1 MTNRAQQ
8 LLQAATCLLC
18 AAVAWKSSVR
28 WAGLGATEF
37 GGGRVTGPM
46 LDMHDMG
53 TVLFPLAPLLTFMYP
68 RIAAIALAA
77 SVLSLP
83 LYLYFAAPGPF
94 RWVVRGNW
102 KVPLQANFY
111 WDNWTIAGII
121 TLVLAT
127 YICIRTLR
135 TIKGKR
141 VSRSSPAATGPG

>member
-1 MTNRAQQ
+1 
-8 LLQAATCLLC
+8 
-18 AAVAWKSSVR
+18 
-28 WAGLGATEF
+28 
-37 GGGRVTGPM
+37 
-46 LDMHDMG
+46 MHDIG
-53 TVLFPLAPLLTFMYP
+53 TVLFPLALLLTFMYP
-68 RIAAIALAA
+68 RVAAAMALAA

-94 RWVVRGNW
+94 RWVVRGNY

-135 TIKGKR
+135 TMKGKR
-141 VSRSSPAATGPG
+141 VSRSSPAATDPG